1 LCQTTRNRES
11 EYKAREISDVTE
23 ASKHPPI
30 VITMGDPSGVGPE
43 VTVKA
48 LAALAP
54 AERDRFAIVGDRAVL
69 NRAIAASGVDLALGA
84 PSDQS
89 PNAVSLIDVPVSG
102 LPERFGLLSPRCGE
116 AVFQYI
122 RTAVEL
128 AKTGEAAGI
137 VTAPINKEALN
148 AAGHH
153 YDGHTGLL
161 AHLTG
166 GGASWMLLASE
177 RLNVIHVSTHV
188 SLRTAIGR
196 ATPERV
202 LATIRTGNAHLKR
215 MGIERPR
222 IAVAGINPHCGEN
235 GLFGTEDDEQLA
247 PAVAAAQAEGID
259 VSGPIS
265 ADTVYHRAYNGA
277 FDLIVA
283 QYHDQGHI
291 PIKLVAFDTAVN
303 VSLGMPIDRSSVDHG
318 TAFDIAGT
326 GKANHVNMLSAL
338 AYARRLAGTRHPA
351 TLS

>member
-1 LCQTTRNRES
+1 MT
-11 EYKAREISDVTE
+11 
-23 ASKHPPI
+23 ASNDRPI

-48 LAALAP
+48 LAALGA
-54 AERDRFAIVGDRAVL
+54 AERGDFAVVGDRAVL
-69 NRAIAASGVDLALGA
+69 GRALAASGLDVPLVA
-84 PSDQS
+84 PGGDGI
-89 PNAVSLIDVPVSG
+89 AVIDVPVEG
-102 LPERFGLLSPRCGE
+102 LPDRFGVLSPRCGE
-116 AVFQYI
+116 ASFRYI
-122 RTAVEL
+122 RTAVEW
-128 AKTGEAAGI
+128 AEAGRAAGI

-166 GGASWMLLASE
+166 QKASWMLLASE

-188 SLRTAIGR
+188 SLRTAIDR
-196 ATPERV
+196 AKPERV
-202 LATIRTGNAHLKR
+202 LETIRTGHRHLRR
-215 MGIERPR
+215 MGLAAPR

-235 GLFGTEDDEQLA
+235 GLFGTEDEENLV
-247 PAVAAAQAEGID
+247 PAVAAARAEGID
-259 VSGPIS
+259 VAGPIS

-277 FDLIVA
+277 FDLVVA

-303 VSLGMPIDRSSVDHG
+303 VSLGLPIDRSSVDHG

-326 GKANHVNMLSAL
+326 GRANHVNMLSAL
-338 AYARRLAGTRHPA
+338 AYARRLAQSPRLVA
-351 TLS
+351 AA